1 MMRRRGGPVENPAKT
16 HLRGANEMMASNVI
30 IFGWD
35 RPIPGREKLSA
46 QHFEEFVK
54 YLGGLQQKTAIQGF
68 EIVFLDPHA
77 GDLNGFFLIK
87 GDSAK
92 LDALISTTEWTTH
105 MTRAALHLNGSGVV
119 RGVTGNE
126 VMERMALW
134 TSVIPS

>member
-1 MMRRRGGPVENPAKT
+1 MGTNAI
-16 HLRGANEMMASNVI
+16 L
-30 IFGWD
+30 FGWN
-35 RPIPGREKLSA
+35 RSIPGREKVSA

-54 YLGGLQQKTAIQGF
+54 YLGGLQQEGAIQTF
-68 EIVFLDPHA
+68 DVVFLDPHG

-92 LDALISTTEWTTH
+92 LDALVSTTEWITH
-105 MTRAALHLNGSGVV
+105 ITRASLHLDGSGVV

-126 VMERMALW
+126 AMERMALW